1 MFTRRH
7 LLHNSF
13 TSLAL
18 GHLLAGDC
26 AADEVKPRPE
36 WNGGLHHKAKV
47 RRVIQLFMNGGVS
60 QVDTFDYKPRL
71 IEKHGQQ
78 IDFGIK
84 ASATGVP
91 GPVMKSPFAWKQ
103 HGQSGRW
110 VTDVLPHMARCVDDM
125 AFLMAQ
131 ASRTNVHGPAS
142 YLQNTGFLL
151 PGFPCAGAWISYALG
166 RLSDNLPAFVVL
178 PDVRGLPYNG
188 MGNFSAGFLP
198 ASHQGVVIQPG
209 EGTSIPDLHAHASA
223 KYVTPTS
230 SAAGLELLKKMNQEY
245 AQAHPG
251 DSRLTSRIE
260 GYELAARMQMAAPE
274 AFDLSKEPQKLHDLY
289 GTGRGGHDGAFARNC
304 LLARRLVERGTRFVQ
319 VWSGAGGPSH
329 NWDNHA
335 NIIKELPPIA
345 RQVDQP
351 TAALFM
357 DLKSRGLLEDTLL
370 IWTTE
375 FGRMP
380 FTQSSTGRDHNGG
393 TFVTW
398 LAGAGIKPGISLG
411 ESDEFGYRAVKQK
424 TTCYDLH
431 ATVLHLMG
439 IDHEK
444 LTVRQNGVNRRLTD
458 VHGEVIREVLV

>member
-131 ASRTNVHGPAS
+131 A
-142 YLQNTGFLL
+142 
-151 PGFPCAGAWISYALG
+151 
-166 RLSDNLPAFVVL
+166 
-178 PDVRGLPYNG
+178 
-188 MGNFSAGFLP
+188 
-198 ASHQGVVIQPG
+198 
-209 EGTSIPDLHAHASA
+209 
-223 KYVTPTS
+223 
-230 SAAGLELLKKMNQEY
+230 
-245 AQAHPG
+245 
-251 DSRLTSRIE
+251 
-260 GYELAARMQMAAPE
+260 
-274 AFDLSKEPQKLHDLY
+274 
-289 GTGRGGHDGAFARNC
+289 
-304 LLARRLVERGTRFVQ
+304 
-319 VWSGAGGPSH
+319 
-329 NWDNHA
+329 
-335 NIIKELPPIA
+335 
-345 RQVDQP
+345 
-351 TAALFM
+351 
-357 DLKSRGLLEDTLL
+357 
-370 IWTTE
+370 
-375 FGRMP
+375 
-380 FTQSSTGRDHNGG
+380 
-393 TFVTW
+393 
-398 LAGAGIKPGISLG
+398 
-411 ESDEFGYRAVKQK
+411 
-424 TTCYDLH
+424 
-431 ATVLHLMG
+431 
-439 IDHEK
+439 
-444 LTVRQNGVNRRLTD
+444 
-458 VHGEVIREVLV
+458 